1 MKFLTIALLFTFS
14 INASQAKTF
23 IDEVTDVVG
32 SSPDVNIN
40 LGTGIIN
47 TILSLS
53 GDDDAKEVRKIIAGL
68 DKIRISVFNID
79 GNNNTKRLG
88 QLIKSKIKNMA
99 AQGYEQIVTIKE
111 DHESVYIIA
120 KVNDQYLQDAMII
133 VMEEGD
139 ELVILSMEGE
149 LDLKQLAQVSD
160 HFDVDIGGVTDI

>member
-14 INASQAKTF
+14 INLSQAQTF
-23 IDEVTDVVG
+23 IDEVTNVVG

-53 GDDDAKEVRKIIAGL
+53 GDEDAKEVRKIITGL
-68 DKIRISVFNID
+68 DKIRISVFDID
-79 GNNNTKRLG
+79 DNNNINRLG
-88 QLIKSKIKNMA
+88 QLIKAKIKNMS

-111 DHESVYIIA
+111 EHESVYIIA
-120 KVNDQYLQDAMII
+120 KVNDQFLEDAMVI
-133 VMEEGD
+133 VMDEGD
-139 ELVILSMEGE
+139 ELVILSMEGT

-160 HFDVDIGGVTDI
+160 HFDVDIGGVIDI